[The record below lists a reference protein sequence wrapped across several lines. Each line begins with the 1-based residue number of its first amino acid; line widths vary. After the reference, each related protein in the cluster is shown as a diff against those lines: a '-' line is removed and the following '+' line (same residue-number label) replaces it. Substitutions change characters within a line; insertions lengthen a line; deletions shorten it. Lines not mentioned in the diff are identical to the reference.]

1 MTARSPSGLT
11 RLRAGLARASLG
23 LVMVASLGSSA
34 CIRHRP
40 PEVAPAAAWREWP
53 ATLDRA
59 RRLAAGGAYARADS
73 LLAGFEQSWATSP
86 EAEESRYWRALLMLD
101 PSNTQAST
109 ADAIAMIDRYLTT
122 APAGARRGE
131 LELLR
136 RTATLVQAL
145 RGEAQASK
153 SAQEADAKAR
163 AEELQ
168 KLRDELARTQAELER
183 VRKRVIRRGP

>member
-1 MTARSPSGLT
+1 VTARTSGGAS
-11 RLRAGLARASLG
+11 RLRARVVRAGLG
-23 LVMVASLGSSA
+23 LVVLASLGSTA
-34 CIRHRP
+34 CIGRRR
-40 PEVAPAAAWREWP
+40 PEVPTAAAWREWP
-53 ATLDRA
+53 VTLDRA

-109 ADAIAMIDRYLTT
+109 ADAIAMIDRYLAT

-153 SAQEADAKAR
+153 TAQEADAKAR

-168 KLRDELARTQAELER
+168 KLREELARTQAELER
-183 VRKRVIRRGP
+183 VRKRVIRRTP